1 MTRKRRKTAPGI
13 HTPGDDELLFLP
25 LGGTGEIGMNMNLYG
40 HAGRWLMIDLGVAF
54 GEHELPGIEMVMP
67 DPDFIVERADSLAGL
82 VLTHAHEDH
91 IGAVSYIWPK
101 LRCPV
106 YATPFTAALLRRKF
120 ADDKAT
126 DVPDIIEVPLS
137 GQFRVGPFEVEL
149 VTLTHSIPEPNAVIL
164 RSSCG
169 TVLHTGD
176 WKLDP
181 DPLVGDNYDKQRLM
195 ALADENVQAMI
206 CDSTNAMVEGD
217 SGSELDVRG
226 ALERE
231 LGKLKGRVAVTC
243 FASNVARL
251 ETVMRVAETHGRRV
265 ALVGRSMHRIVASA
279 REAGYL
285 EDMPPLID
293 VRDIDYLPRE
303 EVLLL
308 CTGSQGEPRAALW
321 RMANGDHPDVELQEG
336 DSVIFS
342 SRVIPGNEK
351 SILGLYNLLSDRGIH
366 LITADLIQDIHVS
379 GHPCRD
385 ELSQMY
391 QWVRPR
397 VAIPVHGE
405 PRHLAAHAELAH
417 ACQVPEVIETRNGA
431 MIRLVPGPS
440 EVIDHVHSGRLV
452 LDGSVLRD
460 LDSPVLRM
468 RKRMV
473 INGSAVLTLIV
484 DDKGELAADPV
495 LTADALFDAERE
507 SQIED
512 DVLDAVEDALHRLS
526 RQDRQDDDA
535 VGEAGRVAA
544 RRALTR
550 ALGKKPIVEVQ
561 VIRLD

>member
-1 MTRKRRKTAPGI
+1 MTKKRKTSPGI

-40 HAGRWLMIDLGVAF
+40 HAGQWLMIDLGVAF
-54 GEHELPGIEMVMP
+54 GEHDLPGIEVVMP
-67 DPDFIVERADSLAGL
+67 DPDFIVERASSLAGL

-91 IGAVSYIWPK
+91 IGAVSYLWPR

-126 DVPDIIEVPLS
+126 DVPEIIEVPLS
-137 GQFRVGPFEVEL
+137 GQFRVGPFDVEL

-164 RSSCG
+164 RSACG

-181 DPLVGDNYDKQRLM
+181 DPLVGDNYDKQRLI

-217 SGSELDVRG
+217 SGSELDVRAG
-226 ALERE
+226 LERE
-231 LGKLKGRVAVTC
+231 IAGLKGRVAVAC

-251 ETVMRVAETHGRRV
+251 ETVMHVAETHGRRV
-265 ALVGRSMHRIVASA
+265 ALVGRSMHRIIASA

-285 EDMPPLID
+285 QNMPALID

-321 RMANGDHPDVELQEG
+321 RIANGDHQDVELQEG
-336 DSVIFS
+336 DSVVFS

-351 SILGLYNLLSDRGIH
+351 SILALYNLLSDRGIN
-366 LITADLIQDIHVS
+366 LITADVKRDIHVS

-397 VAIPVHGE
+397 VAVPVHGE
-405 PRHLAAHAELAH
+405 PRHLAAHAALAH
-417 ACQVPEVIETRNGA
+417 DCQVPEIIDTRNGA
-431 MIRLVPGPS
+431 MVRLVPGPA

-452 LDGSVLRD
+452 LDGSVLRE
-460 LDSPVLRM
+460 LESPVLRM

-473 INGSAVLTLIV
+473 FNGSAVLTLVV
-484 DDKGELAADPV
+484 DDTGDLAADPV
-495 LTADALFDAERE
+495 LSASGLFDMDKEP
-507 SQIED
+507 QIED

-526 RQDRQDDDA
+526 RQDRGDDDA
-535 VGEAGRVAA
+535 VGEAARVAA
-544 RRALTR
+544 RRALSR
-550 ALGKKPIVEVQ
+550 ILGKKPIVEVQ